1 MGCDIHLFREKKV
14 NDSWECLEP
23 FETTKDQHEGGKVY
37 IEIDNPHLGRNY
49 ALFGFL
55 ANVRR
60 EIPEG
65 FNPRGLPADVSALVN
80 GDSESWDSDGHSHS
94 WLSLSEIKNKLT
106 EFLIAPTEFSPYY
119 VPDLQHIVSLFPDE
133 TAEYRIVFWFDN

>member
-23 FETTKDQHEGGKVY
+23 YEIVKDEYDDGKEY
-37 IEIDNPHLGRNY
+37 PEIDNPYISRNY

-55 ANVRR
+55 AGVRHQ
-60 EIPEG
+60 IPEG
-65 FNPRGLPADVSALVN
+65 FNPRGLPTDVSTLVN
-80 GDSESWDSDGHSHS
+80 GDSERWDLDGHSHS

-106 EFLIAPTEFSPYY
+106 EFLIAPTEGSPYY
-119 VPDLQHIVSLFPDE
+119 VPALQHIVSLFPNE
-133 TAEYRIVFWFDN
+133 PAEYRIVFWFDN